1 LLYAALAGLCWLIVG
16 LVVPF
21 YLVIIYC
28 LVSAWLLAV
37 WLRQRRFPVAL
48 FIRCA
53 VAVAITLPLFAYFTL
68 VFSTNPAF
76 ARWSAQNLL
85 PSPHPL
91 HYLLA
96 YGLLGALAFIGG
108 RWAWRKDSTPYLLLV
123 GWVVVVPFLVY
134 LPLNV
139 QRRMAEAVIVPLA
152 ILAAA
157 GLRLLSRRFARWRHT
172 GYWRSGRRVRNL
184 ALALTIPSSLFL
196 LLGSALTTLNHDR
209 PLFYPAAEVA
219 ALDWLNA
226 NAEPDSV
233 VLSSKAVGNLIPA
246 FSGLRVVVGHG
257 PETLDA
263 VNKEALVARFY
274 RDELSP
280 DERRALFE
288 TMRIR
293 YVFYGA
299 AERELAGADNEQPA
313 WQDGLALVYDDGE
326 YQIFALGQ

>member
-1 LLYAALAGLCWLIVG
+1 LTLFAALCWLVVG
-16 LVVPF
+16 LAVPF
-21 YLVIIYC
+21 YLVIVYG
-28 LVSAWLLAV
+28 LVSVWLLAV
-37 WLRQRRFPVAL
+37 WLRQRRFPVDL

-53 VAVAITLPLFAYFTL
+53 IAVAITLPLFAYFTF

-85 PSPHPL
+85 PSPHPI

-96 YGLLGALAFIGG
+96 YGILGALAVIGG
-108 RWAWRKDSTPYLLLV
+108 RWAWRRGSMPHLLLV

-157 GLRLLSRRFARWRHT
+157 GLRLLSRYWARRWHT
-172 GYWRSGRRVRNL
+172 GYRRSWRRVRNL
-184 ALALTIPSSLFL
+184 TLVVVIPSSLFL
-196 LLGSALTTLNHDR
+196 LAGSLLTTLQHDR
-209 PLFYPAAEVA
+209 PLFYPSAEVA

-226 NAEPDSV
+226 HAEPDTV

-246 FSGLRVVVGHG
+246 FTSLRVYVGHG

-263 VNKEALVARFY
+263 ANKEALVARFY
-274 RDELSP
+274 RDELTA
-280 DERRALFE
+280 DERRMLFD
-288 TMRIR
+288 TMGIR
-293 YVFYGA
+293 YVFYGT

-313 WQDGLALVYDDGE
+313 WQDGLTLVYEQGG
-326 YQIFALGQ
+326 YQIYRIETYL